1 ELSLPTPLLPPSQ
14 QNHRPS
20 LRSNRDTLRFLRSK
34 RLSRKAASHPLFRS
48 ANQQSSGFSNQ
59 QFYLTGFNHRPI
71 VSMPMA
77 GGIVLQMDQATLSYQ
92 GLLWHQRETD
102 LDCHL
107 DLRVGGDRQKAL
119 ESRSQLVLDS
129 TDSERDDHGE
139 NSAHT
144 STFTVR

>member
-1 ELSLPTPLLPPSQ
+1 
-14 QNHRPS
+14 
-20 LRSNRDTLRFLRSK
+20 
-34 RLSRKAASHPLFRS
+34 
-48 ANQQSSGFSNQ
+48 
-59 QFYLTGFNHRPI
+59 
-71 VSMPMA
+71 MA
-77 GGIVLQMDQATLSYQ
+77 GGIVLQMDQATPSYQ
-92 GLLWHQRETD
+92 GLLWHQRQCREDTD